1 MVATTESVELGGQWL
16 REMGEGARRT
26 GVNIQY
32 CMAPSR
38 AALMT
43 LEISNVVQVWAVT
56 FELS

>member
-32 CMAPSR
+32 CMTPSR

-43 LEISNVVQVWAVT
+43 LEIPNVVQVC
-56 FELS
+56 L